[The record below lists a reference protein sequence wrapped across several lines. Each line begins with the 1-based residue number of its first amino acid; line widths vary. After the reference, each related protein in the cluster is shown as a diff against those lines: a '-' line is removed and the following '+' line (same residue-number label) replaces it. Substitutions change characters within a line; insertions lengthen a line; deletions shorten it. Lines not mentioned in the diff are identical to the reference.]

1 MTTLNDCPETQ
12 ESGEKREACLET
24 GDGGLAT
31 EGISCDSA
39 EASRSGRCLSLPP
52 SLPASPR
59 ALGLEEKR
67 RAQLDASFSL
77 AWNHQTKEVYWVC
90 VEKEAGDV
98 GCQVEVRESLL
109 AFTWIPCPNPPQ
121 RRARGPRQAAPPR
134 SPVPR
139 TQPAAPAMDRWYLG
153 GSPQAD
159 MDPFYYDYE
168 TVRKGG
174 LIFAGLA
181 FIVGLLIILSKRF
194 HCRGN
199 KKRRQITDDEL

>member
-98 GCQVEVRESLL
+98 GRQPPGGHGPILL
-109 AFTWIPCPNPPQ
+109 RQKIPLQ
-121 RRARGPRQAAPPR
+121 GQQEAQAN
-134 SPVPR
+134 
-139 TQPAAPAMDRWYLG
+139 
-153 GSPQAD
+153 
-159 MDPFYYDYE
+159 
-168 TVRKGG
+168 
-174 LIFAGLA
+174 
-181 FIVGLLIILSKRF
+181 
-194 HCRGN
+194 H
-199 KKRRQITDDEL
+199 